1 MNSQKELF
9 DKLSLACSRK
19 TTLLYSTSFS
29 LAIKLLSKEY
39 QKAIFSIYGFVRLA
53 DEIVDTFHDFD
64 KKLLLKELRLET
76 KNSINRGISL
86 NPIINSFQNVVRKY
100 DIEFDLID
108 SFLKSME
115 YDLDNK
121 NCSNESYKTYI
132 QGSAEAVGLMCLHVF
147 CFKSSYKYEDL
158 KPYAESLGSAFQKI
172 NFLRDLKDDYN
183 LLNRVYFP
191 DLDIENFTNED
202 KLKIESDIKDEFD
215 HALKGILLL
224 NKDAR
229 KGVFLAYR
237 YYVELFKKIQK
248 LDAQI
253 ILKQRVRISNF
264 KKILILIS
272 SQFKY

>member
-1 MNSQKELF
+1 M
-9 DKLSLACSRK
+9 
-19 TTLLYSTSFS
+19 
-29 LAIKLLSKEY
+29 
-39 QKAIFSIYGFVRLA
+39 
-53 DEIVDTFHDFD
+53 
-64 KKLLLKELRLET
+64 
-76 KNSINRGISL
+76 
-86 NPIINSFQNVVRKY
+86 
-100 DIEFDLID
+100 
-108 SFLKSME
+108 
-115 YDLDNK
+115 
-121 NCSNESYKTYI
+121 
-132 QGSAEAVGLMCLHVF
+132 
-147 CFKSSYKYEDL
+147 
-158 KPYAESLGSAFQKI
+158 
-172 NFLRDLKDDYN
+172 KDDYN